1 MITRLLSRSAATAAA
16 PASQAYGN
24 SLSVQVTDAGVAVV
38 TIDQPNSKVNSLGE
52 EMMNNFPGMFSDL
65 SNNTDVKSILLRS
78 AKKGCFVA
86 GADIDMLNKVT
97 NRDEALKIST
107 DGQAIFKQIESS
119 DKPVIAALNGA
130 TLGGGLE
137 LALSCHYRIAL
148 DVKATKVGLPEVML
162 GLLPGA
168 GGTQRLPKLIGLD
181 KAMPLIL
188 QGKQLNA
195 KRASRQGIVN
205 QVVSPLG
212 PGLVST
218 EDYKMVLNSDKT
230 AFFNCFKI
238 FTTIPPF
245 RSNRHASCRRLRFW
259 KTTKTKTKSSK
270 NANKNS
276 KRCHRIRTNSK
287 LLFRQSSC
295 RSNYEKHF
303 WRLPSSIENR

>member
-24 SLSVQVTDAGVAVV
+24 SLSVHVTDAGVAVV
-38 TIDQPNSKVNSLGE
+38 TIDQPDSKVNSLGE

-119 DKPVIAALNGA
+119 EKPVIAAMNGA

-218 EDYKMVLNSDKT
+218 EDYKTVLK
-230 AFFNCFKI
+230 
-238 FTTIPPF
+238 
-245 RSNRHASCRRLRFW
+245 
-259 KTTKTKTKSSK
+259 
-270 NANKNS
+270 
-276 KRCHRIRTNSK
+276 
-287 LLFRQSSC
+287 
-295 RSNYEKHF
+295 
-303 WRLPSSIENR
+303 